1 MTHKGYEPNAEVLVL
16 RRALRATRYWR
27 PTATSDCSRSRCLVT
42 PGQKLRLVVIHWLQA
57 SPQI

>member
-27 PTATSDCSRSRCLVT
+27 STATSDCSRSRCLVT
-42 PGQKLRLVVIHWLQA
+42 PGQSFGWW
-57 SPQI
+57 